1 MLDFWHSLSA
11 ALEYGVEWF
20 CDRMPPDTF
29 FNHPFYLRGLLAI
42 ILVSLICGSVGA
54 LVVGNR
60 MAFFSDALAHCAF
73 AGVALGF
80 LFALARGARSSA
92 DFAGMILPVMVAF
105 GMLVGVG
112 IAWVREKTSLSSDT
126 VIGVFFAG
134 AMGFGALLLKPL
146 SRRSTFSPENFL
158 FGDLMS
164 VRAEHL
170 VGLVLLGVLTAGMM
184 AVLYNR
190 LVFASF
196 NPSLA
201 RSRRIPVRLCSYLF
215 ILLLAL
221 IVNLCLNVVGA
232 LLINA
237 VLIVPAATAANLG
250 RNMRQLFWYAIGLSL
265 LSGLGG
271 LWLSWEV
278 RIPDPNQ
285 PNNPIDF
292 GIGGSVVILSVVLFF
307 LSVFFGTWRRRRT
320 FTPATNPAVG
330 PGEPAGLA

>member
-1 MLDFWHSLSA
+1 MLDLWNTLTGALHSA
-11 ALEYGVEWF
+11 VESF
-20 CDRMPPDTF
+20 CQSMPENTF
-29 FNHPFYLRGLLAI
+29 FSYPFYVYGLLAI
-42 ILVSLICGSVGA
+42 ILVSLICGSIGA

-80 LFALARGARSSA
+80 LIALARGARGPG
-92 DFAGMILPVMVAF
+92 DFAVMILPVMIVF

-146 SRRSTFSPENFL
+146 ARRSSFSPEDFL
-158 FGDLMS
+158 FGDVTS
-164 VRAEHL
+164 VRAEQVL
-170 VGLVLLGVLTAGMM
+170 GLVLLGLVTAAVLV
-184 AVLYNR
+184 VLYNR

-201 RSRRIPVRLCSYLF
+201 RSRGVPVRLCGYLF

-237 VLIVPAATAANLG
+237 VLIVPAATAANVG
-250 RNMRQLFWYAIGLSL
+250 RNMRQLFWYSILLSL
-265 LSGLGG
+265 VSGLGG
-271 LWLSWEV
+271 LLLSWEV
-278 RIPDPNQ
+278 RIPDPAQ
-285 PNNPIDF
+285 PNDPIYL
-292 GIGGSVVILSVVLFF
+292 GIGGSVVLVSVVLFF
-307 LSVFFGTWRRRRT
+307 LSIFFATWRRQHT
-320 FTPATNPAVG
+320 FTPATNAAAG
-330 PGEPAGLA
+330 PGGPAGLA